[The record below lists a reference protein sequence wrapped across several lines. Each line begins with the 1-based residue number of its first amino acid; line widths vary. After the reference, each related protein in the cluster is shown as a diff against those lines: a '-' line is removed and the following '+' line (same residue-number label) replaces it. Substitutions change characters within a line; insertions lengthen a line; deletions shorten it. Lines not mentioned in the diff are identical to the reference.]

1 MILLQNIQKENVTEI
16 MSLRTNSVNN
26 ENVCKTKDANTEDI
40 LKAFEDVVWYLLHHQ
55 QQPFPSGEDEL
66 SDVEQ

>member
-1 MILLQNIQKENVTEI
+1 MIRLQNIQKENVTEI
-16 MSLRTNSVNN
+16 MSLRTN
-26 ENVCKTKDANTEDI
+26 ENVCKTKDVNTEDI

>member
-16 MSLRTNSVNN
+16 MSLRTN
-26 ENVCKTKDANTEDI
+26 ENVCKTKDVNTEDI
-40 LKAFEDVVWYLLHHQ
+40 LKAFEDVGWYLLHHQ